1 MVFNFI
7 IRLMIVLVV
16 LVKLEIYSML
26 KLKFLIISIISIY
39 TENYYETFRN
49 IIYSLLRIVKCS
61 TYIFIKRYRQATR
74 A

>member
-7 IRLMIVLVV
+7 IRLMIILVV
-16 LVKLEIYSML
+16 LVKLEMYSML

-39 TENYYETFRN
+39 TENYYETFRY

-61 TYIFIKRYRQATR
+61 TYIFIKRYRQATT